1 MNNTDCKKW
10 EFFEYP
16 ERQKRKDSSS
26 GKSFRDLDI
35 HASLIRELIQNSLD
49 AVSDSSKPV
58 EIKIRFTESG
68 KNDCARYF
76 QDLEPHY
83 KASFGQP
90 LKIAEKLR
98 FLVLEDFNTTGLEA
112 KKQDDFFLKDN
123 IRSDSGRSSGGSHG
137 IGKVVFYLAS
147 RIRTFFAFS
156 VYDNG
161 SVFKASCVFKTHKME
176 GKEYHEDGMLEL
188 CPENDAGFMQT
199 LFVRTR
205 QQKGLSIAIPLPDA
219 ELRPESLEQAI
230 TNEYYYPLINEK
242 LVVALGDTKK
252 AIKIDSN
259 YILEQETAKQ
269 KLIAHY
275 HTLPPEKLLRIPI
288 GDAYTGRDEPLNPQQ
303 KQDIISRLESD
314 EEGVVIRFAL
324 SVKLK
329 SRQREREEG
338 YLDLALSRKK
348 DEKDKD
354 SHFDFWRENLLIKD
368 AAGRNKGSS
377 DYNAIVLIHGQD
389 NALSHL
395 LRELENPS
403 HTRWEYRNPNDEV
416 KNKYRNI
423 LQLVPFI
430 TQLPSKV
437 IRSVMQAGV
446 TLDSNFFSDFFPDT
460 SADGRASDQG
470 QPSGN
475 TDDKTPA
482 DIKANLNFKYRENR
496 KNNGFILSLSDT
508 GKRNDFA
515 KISITIAYGTNRGN
529 SFKNYDTR
537 DFDLRENIKID
548 LKGGQQIEKQANRLL
563 CHIKDKD
570 DFKVTLSGFDPDREL
585 KIDAKEEAE

>member
-10 EFFEYP
+10 TFFEYAQG
-16 ERQKRKDSSS
+16 ETRRDSGSE
-26 GKSFRDLDI
+26 KNFRDLDI

-83 KASFGQP
+83 KASFGQA
-90 LKIAEKLR
+90 LKIAEKVR
-98 FLVLEDFNTTGLEA
+98 FLVLEDFNTTGLKGER
-112 KKQDDFFLKDN
+112 QDDFFLKDN
-123 IRSDSGRSSGGSHG
+123 IRTGSGRSSGGSHG
-137 IGKVVFYLAS
+137 IGKIVFYRAS
-147 RIRTFFAFS
+147 RINTFVAFS

-161 SVFKASCVFKTHKME
+161 SVFKACCDFKTHEIAGTAFK
-176 GKEYHEDGMLEL
+176 EDGRLAL

-205 QQKGLSIAIPLPDA
+205 EQKGLSIAIPLPDA
-219 ELRPESLEQAI
+219 ELSTKGLEQAI
-230 TNEYYYPLINEK
+230 TNEYYYPLINGK
-242 LVVALGDTKK
+242 LVVALEDTKE

-259 YILEQETAKQ
+259 YILEQKTAKRE
-269 KLIAHY
+269 LISHY
-275 HTLPPEKLLRIPI
+275 RTLPPEKLLRIPI
-288 GDAYTGRDEPLNPQQ
+288 GDAYTGKDEPLNPQQ
-303 KQDIISRLESD
+303 KQDIISRLEND
-314 EEGVVIRFAL
+314 EEGVIIRFAL

-329 SRQREREEG
+329 SRQREEG

-437 IRSVMQAGV
+437 IRSVMQAGI

-460 SADGRASDQG
+460 SAASGTSNQG

-482 DIKANLNFKYRENR
+482 DIKANSNFYYRENR

-529 SFKNYDTR
+529 PFKNYDTR

-548 LKGGQQIEKQANRLL
+548 LKGGRQIEKQANHLL

-570 DFKVTLSGFDPDREL
+570 DFKVTLSGFDPDRKL
-585 KIDAKEEAE
+585 KIDAKEEAES